1 MQLKV
6 VASSSEG
13 NCYIL
18 ESDTQA
24 LIIECGKSYKDVMK
38 ALNFNVS
45 KIVGCIVTHEHGD
58 HAKYYH
64 EFIRAGID
72 VYSTDGTRES
82 LKEINGELTKPFSRL
97 SDYRLP
103 SGENVPRYETF
114 NIGGFTITPFQTI
127 HEVAEPCGFIIEHEE
142 MGELLFATDTE
153 YIGFNFKG
161 LNHILCEANYDKQI
175 LERGVENFEHVL
187 RGHMEIGTTERFIK
201 QNATHELMNVVL
213 IHLSQSNASENKFV
227 DIIQRIGNFNVCKA
241 YPGLT
246 LDLNKEPF

>member
-1 MQLKV
+1 VQLKV

-64 EFIRAGID
+64 EFVKSGID
-72 VYSTDGTRES
+72 VYSTDGTKES
-82 LKEINGELTKPFSRL
+82 LLKSHGEMTIPFKRK
-97 SDYRLP
+97 SDFILQT
-103 SGENVPRYETF
+103 GENVPRYDTQR
-114 NIGGFTITPFQTI
+114 IGEFLITPFQTI
-127 HEVAEPCGFIIEHEE
+127 HEVTEPCGFIIEHDD
-142 MGELLFATDTE
+142 MGKLLFATDTE
-153 YIGFNFKG
+153 YIRFNFKG

-187 RGHMEIGTTERFIK
+187 RGHMEIGTTEKFIK
-201 QNATHELMNVVL
+201 QNATYELMNVVL
-213 IHLSQSNASENKFV
+213 IHLSQSNASEDKFV
-227 DIIQRIGNFNVCKA
+227 EIIDGIGRFSTFKA
-241 YPGLT
+241 YPGLQIE
-246 LDLNKEPF
+246 LNKEPF